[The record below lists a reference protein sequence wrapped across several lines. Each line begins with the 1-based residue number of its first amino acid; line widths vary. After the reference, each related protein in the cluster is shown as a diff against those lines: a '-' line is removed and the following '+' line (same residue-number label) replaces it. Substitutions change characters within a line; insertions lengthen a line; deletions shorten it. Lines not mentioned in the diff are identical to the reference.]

1 MVLGLTDIPGIKV
14 GVAHNRSAAT
24 GVTVVLIEEG
34 AKAAVEVRGS
44 APGTRETDLLK
55 PGCLV
60 EEVQGLVLAGGSAY
74 GLEAAIGVV
83 EYLEKKNLGF
93 QVDRFKIPI
102 VPAAVLFDL
111 LIGDGNIRPD
121 REMGF
126 EACGNASSDTVPE
139 GSVGAG
145 CGATVGKV
153 YGLGS
158 AIKSGQGSFACKSND
173 LIVAA
178 LVAVNAF
185 GDVYNQDGILMAG
198 PRNPHSGEME
208 KTVTSLIG
216 NGMQGG
222 PGNTTLGIIG
232 TNAALD
238 KLLLQKICQLAHDG
252 LARSIWPVHTM
263 WDGDTIFA
271 LSKGDVHADVNIVG
285 IMAAEAIS
293 RAVERAIT
301 EADSICGVPA
311 AADLSTKK
319 A

>member
-1 MVLGLTDIPGIKV
+1 MASGLTNIPGIKV
-14 GVAHNRSAAT
+14 GVAHNRNAAT
-24 GVTVVLIEEG
+24 GVTVVLVEDG
-34 AKAAVEVRGS
+34 ARAAVEVRGS
-44 APGTRETDLLK
+44 APGTRETDLLM

-74 GLEAAIGVV
+74 GLEAASGVM
-83 EYLEKKNLGF
+83 EYLEKNNLGF
-93 QVDRFKIPI
+93 QVDRFKVPI

-111 LIGDGNIRPD
+111 LVGDGNIRPG

-126 EACGNASSDTVPE
+126 EACANASTGPVPE

-145 CGATVGKV
+145 CGATVGKI
-153 YGLGS
+153 YGAGN
-158 AIKSGQGSFACKSND
+158 AIKSGQGSFACHNGD

-185 GDVYNQDGILMAG
+185 GDVYDQKGVLMAG

-208 KTVTSLIG
+208 KTATRLTE

-222 PGNTTLGIIG
+222 LSNTTLGIIG
-232 TNAALD
+232 TNAAFN
-238 KLLLQKICQLAHDG
+238 KLLLQKVCQLAHNG

-263 WDGDTIFA
+263 WDGDAIFA
-271 LSKGDVHADVNIVG
+271 ISKGDVNADVNVVG

-301 EADSICGVPA
+301 EAESICGVPA
-311 AADLSTKK
+311 AADLST
-319 A
+319 